1 MKKADR
7 SKWKDLDYLT
17 TWILGTLA
25 VSDLA
30 SAIVLIC
37 AGDYAKG
44 FWILAESLCAGPAAW
59 LSYRIWDSRFVERFM
74 EKYTVARLPC
84 GANIELGEIVS
95 VRDRSVSRHDIE
107 LKTPVECFTVH
118 ACRHVVDEGVSA
130 CPRLNALL
138 RFAMAERKPPK
149 EAVAN
154 KADAGYEDWIDPVV
168 EHINSECHC
177 VPLLHE
183 CFCDYPKFH
192 MVSSPVPDRVEH
204 GKKEARNPKAEGDP
218 VKC

>member
-1 MKKADR
+1 MR
-7 SKWKDLDYLT
+7 SKWKDWDYLNI
-17 TWILGTLA
+17 WIFGTVA
-25 VSDLA
+25 VADFIP
-30 SAIVLIC
+30 AIKFIC
-37 AGDYAKG
+37 DGEYAKG
-44 FWILAESLCAGPAAW
+44 FCILAVSLYAGIAAW
-59 LSYRIWDSRFVERFM
+59 LSYRIWDRRFVERFM

-138 RFAMAERKPPK
+138 RFAMAERKPLK

-168 EHINSECHC
+168 EHIDSECQC
-177 VPLLHE
+177 VPLLRE
-183 CFCDYPKFH
+183 CFCDYPKSH
-192 MVSSPVPDRVEH
+192 MVSSPVPYRVEH
-204 GKKEARNPKAEGDP
+204 GKKEARNSQAEGDP
-218 VKC
+218 VER

>member
-1 MKKADR
+1 MR
-7 SKWKDLDYLT
+7 SKWKDWDYLNI
-17 TWILGTLA
+17 WIFGGVA
-25 VSDLA
+25 VGDFIPGIMC
-30 SAIVLIC
+30 IVEGEYTK
-37 AGDYAKG
+37 A
-44 FWILAESLCAGPAAW
+44 FWIIAVCLYAGMAAW
-59 LSYRIWDSRFVERFM
+59 LSYRIWDRRFVERFM

-95 VRDRSVSRHDIE
+95 VRDRSVSRHGIE

-138 RFAMAERKPPK
+138 RFAMAERKPLK

-168 EHINSECHC
+168 EHMDSECHC

-183 CFCDYPKFH
+183 CFCDYPKSH
-192 MVSSPVPDRVEH
+192 MVSSPARDGVGDAEA
-204 GKKEARNPKAEGDP
+204 EARNSKDEGDP